1 MAIGDYRLSSETTR
15 PVPQRGGGGA
25 EGVMAIARSAAAHG
39 LRPVER
45 AHVPGG
51 NAQFYAGIGRTIGEA
66 LAARDEREAADAALA
81 LQRELSERELAMYQK
96 RGTDAGEYAAPD
108 EETEYGRGFGNGV
121 ATQWS
126 EAAVQRFDEVSAE
139 LSPGVRKR
147 LAERMRPWM
156 EAHRIGLLRHQMNEA
171 RSGERDRVMEGI
183 GMRSATEAATA
194 AARLAAIGRDGGQAP
209 RTPGQGGATWDADVE
224 AALAQVGVIS
234 ETGALDDLDR
244 ATRRGVFTDE
254 EARDIRRKNSANTI
268 KALVG
273 TLLESGSD
281 SVAEAVIDRVSEGS
295 EDEDGRETASI
306 AAENGIGPE
315 EIARWRGMVKAV
327 RDRKER
333 EAIGEI
339 TNISA
344 NALARGGLGDLE
356 GALSEMN
363 ARAAKMP
370 KGSRTETFALREAK
384 RLDMAAQA
392 EADRQTWDAI
402 IEHAGDKK
410 EWKPPEGRMAKN
422 YRRLKESYDR
432 QAAAYNAE
440 TMLAADAALKE
451 ERKSHEAAL
460 RTSMMA
466 AAAVAPGAFAAR
478 LAEDAS
484 NGSIT
489 LGQYRRLRD
498 EFNDVWMQK
507 GMPEKAKTLVGIL
520 KDEFYQGADYD
531 LSERLAV
538 NPKTGRFE
546 YAKDPETKNPFEGE
560 DVEYEAQV
568 LVPYDPNSWGGLKDF
583 LGINRAAH
591 YETET
596 RTITSDEQL
605 ELLDI
610 AMDLAR
616 YDGDEIRFDPV
627 TKEPLDKPRAFD
639 AADEFRRVCS
649 RMKFMK
655 GVEKARARIDGFA
668 AMQGEVAAGFGRFEG
683 GKVAEAERREAGEA
697 KLRQAAKAAKR
708 GPFAPRMSWGL
719 RGAEAATQD
728 GEAASQDEEE

>member
-15 PVPQRGGGGA
+15 PVPQRGGGAA
-25 EGVMAIARSAAAHG
+25 EGVMAIARSAATHG

-45 AHVPGG
+45 THVPGG
-51 NAQFYAGIGRTIGEA
+51 NEQFYRGVGRRIGAA
-66 LAARDEREAADAALA
+66 LDERDEREAADAALA

-209 RTPGQGGATWDADVE
+209 RTPGQGGATWDADVD
-224 AALAQVGVIS
+224 AALAQAGVIS

-315 EIARWRGMVKAV
+315 EIARWRGMVKTV

-333 EAIGEI
+333 EARQAVGREF
-339 TNISA
+339 TEKELGLRDVPQELWADAYEAMGKDETLRRTDPRRAMAYMDTA
-344 NALARGGLGDLE
+344 N
-356 GALSEMN
+356 EM
-363 ARAAKMP
+363 RAAE
-370 KGSRTETFALREAK
+370 RAATEREAK
-384 RLDMAAQA
+384 AKEKATADAIKGNEENLARSLATLDLLKTEGSLSQDAANDAQA
-392 EADRQTWDAI
+392 ALWRKYRTLALGNGISPSFMQSFRNRLETRLTAQESNAMRKFYRAFGFSAELDNGGEPTATARKEAKKDSENYYAPLEEDGVRLESRKTRVKAADLLAYGDTLLRTLRALGPDMNREGVVDREIA
-402 IEHAGDKK
+402 
-410 EWKPPEGRMAKN
+410 
-422 YRRLKESYDR
+422 RLKTGWIKGELDKNR
-432 QAAAYNAE
+432 
-440 TMLAADAALKE
+440 DATV
-451 ERKSHEAAL
+451 RSVMGMQREA
-460 RTSMMA
+460 RTRWEMA
-466 AAAVAPGAFAAR
+466 
-478 LAEDAS
+478 
-484 NGSIT
+484 
-489 LGQYRRLRD
+489 Q
-498 EFNDVWMQK
+498 
-507 GMPEKAKTLVGIL
+507 PEKTSGEGDDGRKEDGKPAK
-520 KDEFYQGADYD
+520 
-531 LSERLAV
+531 
-538 NPKTGRFE
+538 
-546 YAKDPETKNPFEGE
+546 
-560 DVEYEAQV
+560 
-568 LVPYDPNSWGGLKDF
+568 
-583 LGINRAAH
+583 
-591 YETET
+591 
-596 RTITSDEQL
+596 
-605 ELLDI
+605 
-610 AMDLAR
+610 
-616 YDGDEIRFDPV
+616 
-627 TKEPLDKPRAFD
+627 
-639 AADEFRRVCS
+639 
-649 RMKFMK
+649 
-655 GVEKARARIDGFA
+655 
-668 AMQGEVAAGFGRFEG
+668 
-683 GKVAEAERREAGEA
+683 
-697 KLRQAAKAAKR
+697 
-708 GPFAPRMSWGL
+708 
-719 RGAEAATQD
+719 
-728 GEAASQDEEE
+728 